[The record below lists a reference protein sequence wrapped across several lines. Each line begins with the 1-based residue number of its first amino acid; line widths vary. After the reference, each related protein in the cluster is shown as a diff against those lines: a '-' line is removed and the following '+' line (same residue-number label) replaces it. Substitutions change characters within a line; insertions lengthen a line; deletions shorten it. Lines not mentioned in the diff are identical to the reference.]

1 MNTHT
6 TLHLLIHISKCDK
19 FKERATNEPMVLWW
33 VHVTVTFYCI
43 AWNFGGKKLSQNGGK
58 YDFRWENFRR
68 LLAFAVP
75 KVPLPQIL
83 RRKLL
88 QIATKP
94 WNLQKISP
102 SIFPLYSM
110 STAQAGKEKI
120 KNMFQEHHCSGML
133 YNDTAMLSQTFYQLK
148 K

>member
-33 VHVTVTFYCI
+33 VHVTVNFYRI
-43 AWNFGGKKLSQNGGK
+43 AWNFGG
-58 YDFRWENFRR
+58 RNFRKKVEKMIFTEKTFADCS
-68 LLAFAVP
+68 LLQCQRCHSP
-75 KVPLPQIL
+75 KFCGEN
-83 RRKLL
+83 L

-94 WNLQKISP
+94 WNLQKFSP

-120 KNMFQEHHCSGML
+120 KNMFREHHCSGMV